1 MISKDKPLVTIYI
14 VSKNYGRFLNQSIKS
29 VLDQTYKN
37 WELFVVDDNS
47 DDETTKIMNK
57 YKNYKDNIKFILIQ
71 KISDYKERQIL
82 FFQKV

>member
-57 YKNYKDNIKFILIQ
+57 YKNYKDNINLFLIQ